1 MNGTKIV
8 GDDYVDTL
16 LLATMDIIHRRAA
29 SQYLAS
35 GAAKTY
41 HNTFA
46 FSNVQFSELWYV
58 NDTEEVVSAALMKIK
73 HIVEEMYLEQNGM
86 RFLKNQ
92 FLLYKALMSI
102 DLLYTHH
109 VLTDAELKRIAD
121 ARHTYLTREFFK
133 QFKSVCERVPII
145 GYPLYS
151 HDVDESEYTTVGF
164 IKLKTRFLAI
174 LSIFGSMEDES
185 YPETS
190 EMPEDQ
196 DQQKSNASSNKDILR
211 EVLDQNNQLL
221 RSMQDMQSQI
231 NILAESLEKNQ
242 EIQEELNG
250 I

>member
-35 GAAKTY
+35 GGAKTY

-86 RFLKNQ
+86 LFLKNQ
-92 FLLYKALMSI
+92 FLLYKALMII

-121 ARHTYLTREFFK
+121 DRHTYLTREFFK

-151 HDVDESEYTTVGF
+151 HDVDESEYTTVGCE
-164 IKLKTRFLAI
+164 LKTRFLAI
-174 LSIFGSMEDES
+174 LSIFGSMEEEAIS
-185 YPETS
+185 NGYEEYNGNPTATS
-190 EMPEDQ
+190 ETTEE
-196 DQQKSNASSNKDILR
+196 NA
-211 EVLDQNNQLL
+211 VLSKLDEIRNQLGQ
-221 RSMQDMQSQI
+221 MIAIM
-231 NILAESLEKNQ
+231 NEKG
-242 EIQEELNG
+242 E
-250 I
+250 